1 MSMAHGVAPA
11 APRRSWAFDVAIA
24 SALTFVIVMATLNI
38 DAERAERPSDW
49 FAVMLAVVAA
59 SSTVLRRRLPIVTL
73 VAVGGALA
81 VYAAMDYP
89 GGPIFA
95 LGPIALFS
103 FMIGVSRREAWIA
116 AGAIGVAMVVARML
130 AGNGLDAITLLW
142 VGWVVAATLGSEVAR
157 SRIEQRR
164 IAETRRHEQEA
175 HEAEQSRRQV
185 VEERLRIARDL
196 HDSVAHSMATINV
209 QAGVAA
215 HVIDR
220 RPLDARDA
228 LEVIRATSGT
238 VLDELAAMVTLL
250 RADATASDGDASAP
264 RQPAPDLT
272 RLETLVTS
280 SRLAGL
286 DVDVVVGDVQLEHV
300 APTISTSAYRII
312 QEALTNVVRHAGAS
326 AATVAVL
333 RPPGGGLAVEV
344 ADQGAAAPAG
354 PPEAGSG
361 SGMGLVGIRERAEA
375 TGGHAEAGPRPGGGF
390 LVRAQWP

>member
-1 MSMAHGVAPA
+1 
-11 APRRSWAFDVAIA
+11 
-24 SALTFVIVMATLNI
+24 
-38 DAERAERPSDW
+38 
-49 FAVMLAVVAA
+49 
-59 SSTVLRRRLPIVTL
+59 
-73 VAVGGALA
+73 
-81 VYAAMDYP
+81 
-89 GGPIFA
+89 
-95 LGPIALFS
+95 
-103 FMIGVSRREAWIA
+103 
-116 AGAIGVAMVVARML
+116 
-130 AGNGLDAITLLW
+130 
-142 VGWVVAATLGSEVAR
+142 
-157 SRIEQRR
+157 
-164 IAETRRHEQEA
+164 
-175 HEAEQSRRQV
+175 
-185 VEERLRIARDL
+185 
-196 HDSVAHSMATINV
+196 MATINV